1 MQIFAAATGS
11 PRFGGAALFIFTLAV
26 IPNALSNEVIAHTVG
41 ESRVAKS
48 SAVSGVLI
56 LVLGFFLLSTGVGT
70 PQFTSNLSA
79 LFNNST
85 NEDFSMLSAVA
96 EVKSDMQTVDITIEN
111 NRFTPTILYVK
122 KNVPLQINFKYLGN
136 NNDKRCFY
144 FETINASYS
153 FEGKTGSVV
162 LPALVDNVIFFN
174 WTGSHSGKIIVSDN
188 PRRDHLNATQELFL
202 FKNEQRRLQELLRKG
217 RPLEKIIRKTEVS
230 PDQKSQTIVIESSPY
245 SFSPFIIV
253 AKPKIPVEIVFNLNN
268 YNFLHSHMTLKKSG
282 TKAIVKTL
290 VKSANFFN
298 DSLTFD
304 SPGTYILQDQNT
316 ITAIFH
322 IEDDLRNINLEN
334 IRSRYLGPKSN

>member
-26 IPNALSNEVIAHTVG
+26 IPNALSNEVITHTVG

-136 NNDKRCFY
+136 NNDK
-144 FETINASYS
+144 
-153 FEGKTGSVV
+153 
-162 LPALVDNVIFFN
+162 
-174 WTGSHSGKIIVSDN
+174 
-188 PRRDHLNATQELFL
+188 LFI
-202 FKNEQRRLQELLRKG
+202 LLS
-217 RPLEKIIRKTEVS
+217 I
-230 PDQKSQTIVIESSPY
+230 
-245 SFSPFIIV
+245 
-253 AKPKIPVEIVFNLNN
+253 
-268 YNFLHSHMTLKKSG
+268 YNC
-282 TKAIVKTL
+282 
-290 VKSANFFN
+290 
-298 DSLTFD
+298 
-304 SPGTYILQDQNT
+304 
-316 ITAIFH
+316 
-322 IEDDLRNINLEN
+322 
-334 IRSRYLGPKSN
+334 